1 MLKEQEELSSKY
13 YDTLYTQR
21 MNEINTESEN
31 NRDLINKRYK
41 QGERYL
47 NDMYGKT
54 DSGTNWTNR
63 ARNQQNWQSMLAQ
76 NRQNTA
82 GLKDSAMASR
92 DLGKANAKSTLAQG
106 WYNYIL
112 PVMTNRQNY
121 NDSLAQELE
130 YRKYLANL

>member
-1 MLKEQEELSSKY
+1 
-13 YDTLYTQR
+13 
-21 MNEINTESEN
+21 
-31 NRDLINKRYK
+31 
-41 QGERYL
+41 
-47 NDMYGKT
+47 
-54 DSGTNWTNR
+54 
-63 ARNQQNWQSMLAQ
+63 MLAQ

-92 DLGKANAKSTLAQG
+92 DLGKANAKNTLAQG

-112 PVMTNRQNY
+112 PVMTNWQNY